1 MPLYLCRTAE
11 GAVAVPVKQ
20 QIAEDITRIHCA
32 VTGAPPVF
40 VHAFFLPMVPMVPMG
55 PNGPS
60 DTAPADA
67 PAIAVRATIRAG
79 RTDAQKAD
87 IHDQLHAAIV
97 ARTGHGPADIAVEI
111 VDTPASWV
119 MEGGEIFPEPGE
131 EAPWLEAHEAR
142 MAARRSA

>member
-11 GAVAVPVKQ
+11 GAVAGPVKQ

-40 VHAFFLPMVPMVPMG
+40 VHAFFLPMVPMG
-55 PNGPS
+55 P
-60 DTAPADA
+60 TAPAGADA

>member
-40 VHAFFLPMVPMVPMG
+40 VHAFFLPMVPAE
-55 PNGPS
+55 
-60 DTAPADA
+60 TAPAGAGA
-67 PAIAVRATIRAG
+67 PVIAVRATIRAG

-142 MAARRSA
+142 MTARRSA